1 MMKRIYDVVWL
12 IIFVAIIVFLID
24 AGGREMFVFLT
35 VQHPI
40 MMGFVKFAVLAT
52 MGELLV
58 KRIILRK
65 WVFRGTYWYERSFV
79 WGMLGILFTFV
90 FPIYSAG
97 IDALVLKGMLPV
109 LNSDTGC
116 LISTALWKSTW
127 MNILFAFP
135 MMTFHRITD
144 TLIDKRKLFSRWPF
158 LNVWKGIDWD
168 NMWIVVA
175 PTILWFWIPAH
186 TITFCL
192 PAEFRIIMAA
202 GLSVCLGAILAF
214 AKAKAKRP

>member
-1 MMKRIYDVVWL
+1 MKRIYDIVWL
-12 IIFVAIIVFLID
+12 IIFAAIIAFLVD
-24 AGGREMFVFLT
+24 DGGREAFVLLT

-40 MMGFVKFAVLAT
+40 IMGFIKFAVLAT

-58 KRIILRK
+58 KRIILGE
-65 WVFRGTYWYERSFV
+65 WVFKGTYWYERSFM
-79 WGMLGILFTFV
+79 WGILGILFTFV

-97 IDALVLKGMLPV
+97 IDSLVSKGMLPV
-109 LNSDTGC
+109 LSSEKGY
-116 LISTALWKSTW
+116 IVSTAFWKSAW

-144 TLIDKRKLFSRWPF
+144 TLIDQRKLFSKWPF
-158 LNVWKGIDWD
+158 MNVWNGIDWE
-168 NMWIVVA
+168 NMWRVVA

-202 GLSVCLGAILAF
+202 GLSICLGAILAF
-214 AKAKAKRP
+214 AKARAKRS

>member
-1 MMKRIYDVVWL
+1 MKRYYDIFWL
-12 IIFVAIIVFLID
+12 VFFSAILIFLID
-24 AGGREMFVFLT
+24 IRGREVFVLLT
-35 VQHPI
+35 LRHPI
-40 MMGFVKFAVLAT
+40 IMGFIKFAILAT
-52 MGELLV
+52 MGELLI
-58 KRIILRK
+58 KRIILGI
-65 WVFRGTYWYERSFV
+65 WVFKGTYWYERSFM

-97 IDALVLKGMLPV
+97 VDSLVSKGLLPV
-109 LNSDTGC
+109 LGSETGY
-116 LISTALWKSTW
+116 LISTAFWKSAW

-144 TLIDKRKLFSRWPF
+144 TLIDQRQLFSKWPF

-168 NMWIVVA
+168 NMWKVVA

-202 GLSVCLGAILAF
+202 GLSICLGAILAF
-214 AKAKAKRP
+214 AKSKAKRP